1 MTEEEKQKLD
11 SLSKELSAFQLR
23 FFNEFL
29 PKINA
34 LDLQKFISLDEKIR
48 RFDSVFQNMNSRIEK
63 LDTPIK
69 TYIIKA
75 TAKTSEQDKQYV
87 WEKTDTKP
95 WYRRFLE

>member
-1 MTEEEKQKLD
+1 MTEQEQKLD

-34 LDLQKFISLDEKIR
+34 LDLQKFISLEEKIR
-48 RFDSVFQNMNSRIEK
+48 SFDAVFNNMGARIDNLETKVKKLEDKSPSEK
-63 LDTPIK
+63 QFI
-69 TYIIKA
+69 
-75 TAKTSEQDKQYV
+75 

-95 WYRRFLE
+95 WYRRFLK

>member
-34 LDLQKFISLDEKIR
+34 LDLQKLIALEEKIR
-48 RFDSVFQNMNSRIEK
+48 SLDAVFNNMGARIDNLETKVKKLEDKSPSEK
-63 LDTPIK
+63 QFI
-69 TYIIKA
+69 
-75 TAKTSEQDKQYV
+75 

-95 WYRRFLE
+95 WYRRFLK

>member
-1 MTEEEKQKLD
+1 MTEQEQKLD

-34 LDLQKFISLDEKIR
+34 LDLQKLIALEEKIR
-48 RFDSVFQNMNSRIEK
+48 SFDAVFNNMGARIDNLETKVKKLEDKSPSEK
-63 LDTPIK
+63 QFI
-69 TYIIKA
+69 
-75 TAKTSEQDKQYV
+75 

>member
-1 MTEEEKQKLD
+1 MTEQEQKLD

-34 LDLQKFISLDEKIR
+34 LDLQKLIALEEKIR
-48 RFDSVFQNMNSRIEK
+48 SFDAVFNNMGARIDNLETKVKKLEDKSPSEK
-63 LDTPIK
+63 QFI
-69 TYIIKA
+69 
-75 TAKTSEQDKQYV
+75 

-95 WYRRFLE
+95 WYRRFLK

>member
-1 MTEEEKQKLD
+1 MTEQEQKLD

-34 LDLQKFISLDEKIR
+34 LDLQKLIALEEKIR
-48 RFDSVFQNMNSRIEK
+48 SLDAVFNNMGARIDNLETKVKKLEDKSPSEK
-63 LDTPIK
+63 QLI
-69 TYIIKA
+69 
-75 TAKTSEQDKQYV
+75 

>member
-23 FFNEFL
+23 FFKEFL

-34 LDLQKFISLDEKIR
+34 LDLQKFISLEEKIR
-48 RFDSVFQNMNSRIEK
+48 SFDAVFNNMGARIDNLETKVKKLEDKSPSEK
-63 LDTPIK
+63 QFI
-69 TYIIKA
+69 
-75 TAKTSEQDKQYV
+75 

>member
-23 FFNEFL
+23 FFKEFL

-34 LDLQKFISLDEKIR
+34 LDLQKLIALEEKIR
-48 RFDSVFQNMNSRIEK
+48 SFDAVFNNMGARIDNLETKVKKLEDKSPSEK
-63 LDTPIK
+63 QFI
-69 TYIIKA
+69 
-75 TAKTSEQDKQYV
+75 

-95 WYRRFLE
+95 WYRRFLK

>member
-34 LDLQKFISLDEKIR
+34 LDLQKLIALEEKIR
-48 RFDSVFQNMNSRIEK
+48 SLDAVFNNMGARIDNLETKVKKLEDKSPSEK
-63 LDTPIK
+63 QFI
-69 TYIIKA
+69 
-75 TAKTSEQDKQYV
+75 

>member
-1 MTEEEKQKLD
+1 MTEQEQKLD

-34 LDLQKFISLDEKIR
+34 LDLQKLIALEEKIR
-48 RFDSVFQNMNSRIEK
+48 SLDAVFNNMGARIDNLETKVKKLEDKAPSEK
-63 LDTPIK
+63 QFI
-69 TYIIKA
+69 
-75 TAKTSEQDKQYV
+75 

-95 WYRRFLE
+95 WYRRFLK

>member
-1 MTEEEKQKLD
+1 MTEQEQKLD

-34 LDLQKFISLDEKIR
+34 LDLQKLIALEEKIR
-48 RFDSVFQNMNSRIEK
+48 SLDAVFNNMGARIDNLETKVKKLEDKSPSEK
-63 LDTPIK
+63 QFI
-69 TYIIKA
+69 
-75 TAKTSEQDKQYV
+75 

-95 WYRRFLE
+95 WYRRFLK

>member
-34 LDLQKFISLDEKIR
+34 LDLQKLIALEEKIR
-48 RFDSVFQNMNSRIEK
+48 SFDAVFNNMGARIDNLETKVKKLEDKSPSEK
-63 LDTPIK
+63 QFI
-69 TYIIKA
+69 
-75 TAKTSEQDKQYV
+75 

-95 WYRRFLE
+95 WYRRFLK

>member
-1 MTEEEKQKLD
+1 MTEQEQKLD

-34 LDLQKFISLDEKIR
+34 LDLQKFISLEEKIR
-48 RFDSVFQNMNSRIEK
+48 SFDAVFNNMGARIDNLETKVKKLEDKSPSEK
-63 LDTPIK
+63 QLI
-69 TYIIKA
+69 
-75 TAKTSEQDKQYV
+75 

>member
-1 MTEEEKQKLD
+1 MTEQEQKLD

-34 LDLQKFISLDEKIR
+34 LDLQKLIALEEKIR
-48 RFDSVFQNMNSRIEK
+48 SLDAVFNNMGARIDNLETKVKKLEDKSPSEK
-63 LDTPIK
+63 QFI
-69 TYIIKA
+69 
-75 TAKTSEQDKQYV
+75 

>member
-1 MTEEEKQKLD
+1 MTEKEQKLD

-34 LDLQKFISLDEKIR
+34 LDLQKLIALEEKIR
-48 RFDSVFQNMNSRIEK
+48 SFDAVFNNMGARIDNLETKVKKLEDKSPSEK
-63 LDTPIK
+63 QFI
-69 TYIIKA
+69 
-75 TAKTSEQDKQYV
+75 

-95 WYRRFLE
+95 WYRRFLK

>member
-1 MTEEEKQKLD
+1 MTEQEQKLD

-34 LDLQKFISLDEKIR
+34 LDLQKFISLEEKIR
-48 RFDSVFQNMNSRIEK
+48 SFDAVFNNMGARIDNLETKVKKLEDKSPSEK
-63 LDTPIK
+63 QFI
-69 TYIIKA
+69 
-75 TAKTSEQDKQYV
+75 